1 MTYLAGAEHTG
12 AARAGGRNA
21 VRDILYRAGAEGAS
35 LTVTRAF
42 ASAEQGVTVILRQ
55 LDDCVLPRRFELQF
69 DVGARVELDVAD
81 RQVLGLV
88 SATAPPAAPDA
99 GPLLSPGPLK
109 TGDADALAGLLTA
122 MCRASGSVCVSCH
135 PSDEEAAGGG
145 VSLTALRRAAGLPAP
160 APPAPGEMPW
170 LEALVDHPRIDVRS
184 AVLIDVDEAH
194 VIAGSKDEAEA
205 LADWAVEML
214 DVFLADDFVLAPELE
229 TKGAVTFAPQRNGSH
244 ILLAGLRGQF
254 LLALV
259 SGPETAAT
267 LAAWRQIVERE
278 VDGFLATG

>member
-1 MTYLAGAEHTG
+1 MTQGTDTGPGQAGE
-12 AARAGGRNA
+12 RNT

-55 LDDCVLPRRFELQF
+55 LDDCVLPRRFEMQF
-69 DVGARVELDVAD
+69 DGGARVELDVAE
-81 RQVLGLV
+81 RQVLALGAV
-88 SATAPPAAPDA
+88 TAPSNATDA
-99 GPLLSPGPLK
+99 GPSLSPGPLK
-109 TGDADALAGLLTA
+109 TGDADALAGLLLA

-135 PSDEEAAGGG
+135 PSDEEVAGGG
-145 VSLTALRRAAGLPAP
+145 VSLAALRRAAGLPALARP
-160 APPAPGEMPW
+160 VPGDTPW

-214 DVFLADDFVLAPELE
+214 DVFLADDFILAPELE

-278 VDGFLATG
+278 VDGFLAAG